1 MSEHIDYIFNTV
13 QLPPTV
19 MGHQSSTLLP
29 IEQSKITALKR
40 KSQTQTLTIAPQDV
54 TISFLNNLYSITSN
68 NGSNTLSQSVFQ
80 TNDQYF
86 SPQDLTVFQQLNGVT
101 LQAAELVGGY
111 ETSTCSLTGDN
122 GNNCFEANLDTQY
135 IMGISQN
142 TSTIG

>member
-111 ETSTCSLTGDN
+111 ETSTCSLTADN